1 MGNNI
6 YRKDEE
12 PFFCFLLSVAESSDI
27 MPNIGIDDSLLK
39 YSGLNSA
46 AELDNSIKQTLMD
59 VGKKSPEFLGSLG
72 SALAAFDAVP
82 NAVGLGALVLSLVL
96 EFTIRALDKQE
107 KEDSTLDIVRRV
119 FAEEKASG
127 VRDSMEEYMKRLAM
141 YLHQPTEMLEET
153 NRLEKQLSE
162 QLTCLKNS
170 ILHDKQMSSRSMK
183 HWTNGAAFHLQMLI
197 HAARLKLQNTTKDEE
212 KLKVYVAS
220 IITVLNLYQN
230 DLQELLKLYKTY
242 KKSTTRLYQ
251 PSSAIMEVVGGY
263 DWVVKDNELEK
274 QTPVVWYRKEMLG
287 STDAY
292 VDYMFDHWS
301 LIEKLNRYFDELK
314 DNLQELIT
322 QNFEFN
328 MQKVLPV
335 SDNHSA
341 L

>member
-1 MGNNI
+1 MGNKI
-6 YRKDEE
+6 CRKNE

-46 AELDNSIKQTLMD
+46 AELDNSVKQTLMD
-59 VGKKSPEFLGSLG
+59 MGRRSPDFLGSLG
-72 SALAAFDAVP
+72 SDLAAFDAVP

-107 KEDSTLDIVRRV
+107 KEDSTFDVVRRV

-127 VRDSMEEYMKRLAM
+127 VRDSMEEYLKRLAM

-170 ILHDKQMSSRSMK
+170 MLHDKKMSSRSMK

-197 HAARLKLQNTTKDEE
+197 HAARRKLQNTTKDEE
-212 KLKVYVAS
+212 KLKVHVAS
-220 IITVLNLYQN
+220 IITVLNRYQY
-230 DLQELLKLYKTY
+230 DLQELLKLYKIY
-242 KKSTTRLYQ
+242 KNSTIKLFYK
-251 PSSAIMEVVGGY
+251 PSSYMMEVVAGY
-263 DWVVKDNELEK
+263 AWVIKDNELRK
-274 QTPVVWYRKEMLG
+274 QTVVYCGEEMVG
-287 STDAY
+287 TSDAY
-292 VDYMFDHWS
+292 IDYMFDHWS
-301 LIEKLNRYFDELK
+301 LIKQLNRYFDELK